1 MSPNTFFQ
9 ISHRVSHFCQWW
21 RYIIQHL
28 IIIKKKLKNL
38 FFLKRDG
45 HVGVYLF
52 GGLWLNSWPFIQTT
66 YSNVIISSSQK
77 NMSFRGGGA
86 KKKRS
91 GFSWHADIVAT
102 PHQSEIFCS
111 NQGDSVN
118 FFCGAT
124 ARKVNVVI
132 GTGSTCRGESGF
144 FSLQVCS
151 SCGQS
156 HKEQPTWIVCP
167 LRIGNLWRSCIYLGM
182 PPRNHTASQQV
193 HDHNRVGIKFGNNYN
208 Y

>member
-1 MSPNTFFQ
+1 MTVHSNDIFKRNYLQQSEEHVFSRRRGQ
-9 ISHRVSHFCQWW
+9 
-21 RYIIQHL
+21 
-28 IIIKKKLKNL
+28 KKKIRIQLTRWHCCLSPSIRDLLLKS
-38 FFLKRDG
+38 R
-45 HVGVYLF
+45 
-52 GGLWLNSWPFIQTT
+52 
-66 YSNVIISSSQK
+66 
-77 NMSFRGGGA
+77 R
-86 KKKRS
+86 
-91 GFSWHADIVAT
+91 FSELLLRRHSPKVKVA
-102 PHQSEIFCS
+102 
-111 NQGDSVN
+111 
-118 FFCGAT
+118 
-124 ARKVNVVI
+124 I

>member
-91 GFSWHADIVAT
+91 GFSWHADIVAS

-132 GTGSTCRGESGF
+132 GTGSTCRGGKWLF
-144 FSLQVCS
+144 FPPSLLILWTIAQGTTNLNS
-151 SCGQS
+151 LSLTHWQS
-156 HKEQPTWIVCP
+156 LTELH
-167 LRIGNLWRSCIYLGM
+167 LSR
-182 PPRNHTASQQV
+182 HAASQP
-193 HDHNRVGIKFGNNYN
+193 HG
-208 Y
+208 